1 MTQKE
6 ILLEQMAACRNQ
18 KAWFVPLSDALTGL
32 SPQQA
37 AWRDGSEN
45 HSIWQL
51 VNHLIFWNE
60 RWLMRFKGVTPPKME
75 GEISAT
81 FGTETG
87 AVDEWEA
94 IVKRLDEVLAELE
107 NELSNTDEEKL
118 GQEAFKD
125 AGDSWSAFL
134 AQLTIHNA
142 YHIGQIVY
150 TRKRQGSWDAAQ
162 GVK

>member
-6 ILLEQMAACRNQ
+6 ILLEQMAACRDQ
-18 KAWFVPLSDALTGL
+18 KAWFVPLNDALAGL

-45 HSIWQL
+45 HSVWQI

-60 RWLMRFKGVTPPKME
+60 RWLMRLKGITPPKLE

-81 FGTETG
+81 FGTERG
-87 AVDEWEA
+87 AGDEWEA
-94 IVKRLDEVLAELE
+94 LVKRLDEVLTGLESELR
-107 NELSNTDEEKL
+107 NATEEKL
-118 GQEAFKD
+118 ADEAFKE
-125 AGDSWSAFL
+125 AGDTWYAFL
-134 AQLTIHNA
+134 SQLTIHNA

-150 TRKRQGSWDAAQ
+150 TRKLQGSWDAAQ

>member
-1 MTQKE
+1 MTTQKE
-6 ILLEQMAACRNQ
+6 ILLEQMAPCHNQ
-18 KAWFVPLSDALTGL
+18 KAWYVSL
-32 SPQQA
+32 SPQQS

-60 RWLMRFKGVTPPKME
+60 RWLMRLKGIEPPKME

-81 FGTETG
+81 FGPETG
-87 AVDEWEA
+87 DGQEWESV
-94 IVKRLDEVLAELE
+94 VKRLNEVLGELE
-107 NELSNTDEEKL
+107 SELRNASEEKL
-118 GQEAFKD
+118 AQEAFKD
-125 AGDSWSAFL
+125 AGDSWYAFL

-142 YHIGQIVY
+142 YHIGQIVC
-150 TRKRQGSWDAAQ
+150 TRKLQGSWDAAQ

>member
-1 MTQKE
+1 MKQKE

-18 KAWFVPLSDALTGL
+18 KAWFVPLSDALDGL

-45 HSIWQL
+45 HSIRQI

-60 RWLMRFKGVTPPKME
+60 RWLMRLKEIEPPKME

-81 FGTETG
+81 FDSETG
-87 AVDEWEA
+87 DVEEWESTA
-94 IVKRLDEVLAELE
+94 KRLDEVLGELE
-107 NELSNTDEEKL
+107 SELRNASEEKL
-118 GQEAFKD
+118 AGEAFKD
-125 AGDSWSAFL
+125 AGDSWYAFL
-134 AQLTIHNA
+134 SQLTIHNA

-150 TRKRQGSWDAAQ
+150 TRKLQGSWDAAQ
-162 GVK
+162 GVR